1 MAAALPALYKWLL
14 PQRAHS
20 AASASEYVPG
30 KHGEQSGEP
39 PPANVPGSQG
49 RHSSISGSSEK
60 YPGSHGRHDDMP
72 GSGPYVPAMQ
82 GRQSLCEVA
91 LLSARADPAGHFWQE
106 VAPGSGL

>member
-1 MAAALPALYKWLL
+1 MHSEDPGRAAM
-14 PQRAHS
+14 
-20 AASASEYVPG
+20 VPG
-30 KHGEQSGEP
+30 EHGSQDSEEFP
-39 PPANVPGSQG
+39 PGRGKNVPSSQG
-49 RHSSISGSSEK
+49 RHSSISSSSEK

-72 GSGPYVPAMQ
+72 GSGPYIPAMQ